1 MAKKTVAEL
10 EAELRRLRSQIREK
24 KSRTQLKTEI
34 SSARHAK
41 HAASFAELVG
51 KFRRAGMGFAAAA
64 RRASKEYKKAHRKY
78 GGI

>member
-1 MAKKTVAEL
+1 LAKKTIAEL

-24 KSRTQLKTEI
+24 KVRTRLKTQI

-41 HAASFAELVG
+41 HVTTFAELVG

-64 RRASKEYKKAHRKY
+64 KRASKEYKKAQRKY